1 VRLDHLLK
9 RNIRKIQLLYFIL
22 KFISSVIPILGISG
36 LLVGL
41 GYEPTFSVFF
51 EKIMGY

>member
-1 VRLDHLLK
+1 MRLDHLLK
-9 RNIRKIQLLYFIL
+9 RNIKKIQFLYFIL
-22 KFISSVIPILGISG
+22 KFISSVIPNIGITG

-41 GYEPTFSVFF
+41 GYEPTFSLFF